1 MPYISE
7 WENNGIYC
15 TFSGRVTGKELI
27 QCNNDIY
34 GDKRFDDIR
43 YQLFDMLSVTEIAI
57 TGEDVL
63 IVASCDKAAALTNP
77 AVKCALIAH
86 NEIIHAFSS
95 LYQKGIEKSPWMG
108 RSFYDVSK
116 AREWLSSYT

>member
-1 MPYISE
+1 MPYVSN
-7 WENNGIYC
+7 WEENGVYC
-15 TFSGRVTGKELI
+15 TFVGKVTGTELI

-57 TGEDVL
+57 TDEGIL
-63 IVASCDKAAALTNP
+63 MVAACDKAAALTNP
-77 AVKCALIAH
+77 AVKCALVAT
-86 NEIIHAFSS
+86 NEIIHAFSR
-95 LYQKGIEKSPWMG
+95 LYQKGIKKSPWEG

-116 AREWLSSYT
+116 AREWLSY